1 MRAWHRL
8 NRSGL
13 IWFYELEGIMG
24 ILNIDQD
31 IISMKFTP
39 SKAISVFMCNNTFV
53 MIIFKSS

>member
-8 NRSGL
+8 NRSGP

-39 SKAISVFMCNNTFV
+39 SKAISVFMCNNIFV

>member
-1 MRAWHRL
+1 MRAPCRL

-24 ILNIDQD
+24 ILNIDLD

-39 SKAISVFMCNNTFV
+39 SKAISVFMCNNAFV

>member
-1 MRAWHRL
+1 MRV

>member
-1 MRAWHRL
+1 
-8 NRSGL
+8 
-13 IWFYELEGIMG
+13 MG

-53 MIIFKSS
+53 MIIFKSSQINTSMIAIVRV

>member
-1 MRAWHRL
+1 MRAWRGL